1 MRTSPLLS
9 PLALLAALGV
19 LSATGVSAAEV
30 DTSQWKCAKCPYT
43 KGTTGTVDAGA
54 GYVSDDS
61 TTFGNYTGLQ
71 KKGPYLDLGGQV
83 THRGEDGYFADLS
96 ASDLGL
102 DIRRLEGQAGREGLY
117 TLKVGYAEIPRYFA
131 EGAQTPF
138 LGNGGNALTLPTGVG
153 FPAGDTASMP
163 LGSTLKPVELG
174 YKARR
179 FDLSGT
185 WIGQENWTYRV
196 SLRRDV
202 RDGSKP
208 TAGSFYNTASQ
219 LAAPVDQ
226 TTDQFEVA
234 ASYVTRQFQATL
246 AYQISQFRN
255 GNESLTWENPFN
267 PVVTGATTGQLAQA
281 PDNEFH
287 QIVGSIGYQFTQ
299 QIRASA
305 DFAAGRGTQN
315 ASYLSSTLNPTLAVP
330 SLPASSLDAR
340 TDTYNA
346 NVKVTYTPVENL
358 RLNAIYAWDVRDA
371 QTDILAYPYVATD
384 MFVDPALR
392 SNTPFDLTQNR
403 FKLNGDYRGPDT
415 WKFSAG
421 ADWDRRERNF
431 QEVVKTDETTLW
443 GRASVQALESVA
455 LSLNLAH
462 ADRNP
467 STYGTSYWFGAPQN
481 PLMRKYNLAAR
492 TRNTGGARAD
502 WSVSE
507 SFTLGVGLDYAKD
520 DYNETQ
526 IGLTDSETFNLA
538 LDLSYALSEGTR
550 LHAFAQGERMK
561 SNQAGSQTY
570 GAPDW
575 TGKVED
581 KFEVL
586 GFGIKHAAI
595 PDKLDLG
602 ADLSVSRARSDT
614 SVQTAAGE
622 PPFPTAK
629 TSRDVFKLYA
639 SYKLNDSTWL
649 NGSWWY
655 ESYTSDDWR
664 LDGVQPAT
672 VYNLLAFG
680 NQAPRYHQNVVRVSV
695 RYQF

>member
-1 MRTSPLLS
+1 MRIHSPLF
-9 PLALLAALGV
+9 LLAALGV
-19 LSATGVSAAEV
+19 LSAAGPAAAQV
-30 DTSQWKCAKCPYT
+30 DTSKWKCESCPYPN
-43 KGTTGTVDAGA
+43 KGTTGSVQAGA
-54 GYVSDDS
+54 LVVTDDS
-61 TTFGNYTGLQ
+61 TTFGNYTGLES
-71 KKGPYLDLGGQV
+71 KGGYLDLGGQLSY
-83 THRGEDGYFADLS
+83 RGENGYFADLT
-96 ASDLGL
+96 AADLGL
-102 DIRRLEGQAGREGLY
+102 DVRRLEGQAGREGVY
-117 TLKVGYAEIPRYFA
+117 TLKLGYAEIPRYFA

-138 LGNGGNALTLPTGVG
+138 LGNGGHTLTLPSGVG

-174 YKARR
+174 YKASR
-179 FDLSGT
+179 FDLGGT
-185 WIGQENWTYRV
+185 WFGQENWTYRA

-208 TAGSFYNTASQ
+208 TAGSFYSTAAQ

-226 TTDQFEVA
+226 TTDQFEVG

-246 AYQISQFRN
+246 AYQLSQFRN
-255 GNESLTWENPFN
+255 GNAALTWDNPFN
-267 PVVTGATTGQLAQA
+267 PVVPGATQGQLAQA
-281 PDNEFH
+281 PDNEFQ
-287 QIVGSIGYQFTQ
+287 QIVGSLGYQFTPEL
-299 QIRASA
+299 RASA

-315 ASYLSSTLNPTLAVP
+315 ANYLGSTLNSTLTVP
-330 SLPASSLDAR
+330 ALPAGSLDGR

-346 NVKVTYTPVENL
+346 NVKLTYAASENL
-358 RLNAIYAWDVRDA
+358 RLNAVYAWDVRDA
-371 QTDILAYPYVATD
+371 STSVLAYPYVATD

-403 FKLNGDYRGPDT
+403 VKLNGDYRGPDS

-421 ADWDRRERNF
+421 VDWDRRERNF
-431 QEVVKTDETTLW
+431 QEVVKTDEVTLW

-455 LSLNLAH
+455 LSFNLAH
-462 ADRNP
+462 GDRNP

-492 TRNTGGARAD
+492 TRDTGGARAD
-502 WSVSE
+502 WTVSE
-507 SFTLGVGLDYAKD
+507 SLTLGIGLDYASD

-526 IGLTDSETFNLA
+526 IGLTDSETYNLA

-550 LHAFAQGERMK
+550 LHAYAQSERMK
-561 SNQAGSQTY
+561 SNQAGSQSY

-581 KFEVL
+581 KFDLL

-602 ADLSVSRARSDT
+602 ADLSFSRAHSDVT
-614 SVQTAAGE
+614 VRTAAGE
-622 PPFPTAK
+622 PPFPTGK
-629 TSRDVFKLYA
+629 TSRDVVKLYA
-639 SYKLNDSTWL
+639 NYKINDRTWVD
-649 NGSWWY
+649 GSWWY
-655 ESYTSDDWR
+655 ESYKSNDWR
-664 LDGVQPAT
+664 LDGVQPDT
-672 VYNLLAFG
+672 VYNLLAYG
-680 NQAPRYHQNVVRVSV
+680 NPSPRYSQNVLRVSV